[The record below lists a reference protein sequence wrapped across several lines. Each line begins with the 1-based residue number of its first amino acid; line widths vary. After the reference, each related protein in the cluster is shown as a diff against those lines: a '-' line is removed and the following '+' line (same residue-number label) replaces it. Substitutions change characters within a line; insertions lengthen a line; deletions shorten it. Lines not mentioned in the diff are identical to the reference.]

1 MGILQ
6 DSADLPGGRSAGYS
20 SLPPRGQ
27 TDPAD
32 VLLDAKDLAEGIHRS
47 RILRPRGVS
56 DAPAPSSPVGAI
68 ADSGLASIAK
78 TTPDLVPT
86 TLRMMGNVVYLHTP
100 TGKVLM
106 EVGNLSPSE
115 LGTKLGLGS
124 IKAIGNEAGG
134 SASSEINLVN
144 NNEDQLIHA
153 IEDASIIRTPKRNV
167 GDHKD
172 TSEVLTREGRRG
184 YKQLVRNQRVEIEPG
199 QNYSPGEVAAAL
211 NLSYD
216 SALRRMQKMKGVVDF
231 GTPTRRYKRGK
242 KKLRISGKNLLA
254 FLRTKTIV

>member
-32 VLLDAKDLAEGIHRS
+32 VLLDAKNVAEGIHRS
-47 RILRPRGVS
+47 RGVS
-56 DAPAPSSPVGAI
+56 DAATPRSPVGAT
-68 ADSGLASIAK
+68 AYSGPANTAK
-78 TTPDLVPT
+78 TTSDLVPT

-124 IKAIGNEAGG
+124 RKAIENEADGPV
-134 SASSEINLVN
+134 SSEINLVN

-153 IEDASIIRTPKRNV
+153 IEEASIIRTPKHKV
-167 GDHKD
+167 DDHKD
-172 TSEVLTREGRRG
+172 AAEVLTREGRRG
-184 YKQLVRNQRVEIEPG
+184 YKQLVRNQKVEIKAE

-242 KKLRISGKNLLA
+242 KKLRISGQNLLA
-254 FLRTKTIV
+254 YLRTKTVV